1 MYRSKISIE
10 FTIINMNYDMK
21 IKLPRHILQKLLL
34 MKLLEQIL
42 NKKLTTSSG
51 ESVCVREERERER
64 EREFSI
70 RECIKRPYNMLIN
83 IHYLN

>member
-1 MYRSKISIE
+1 
-10 FTIINMNYDMK
+10 MK
-21 IKLPRHILQKLLL
+21 IKLPRHILQTRPL
-34 MKLLEQIL
+34 MKQLEQIL
-42 NKKLTTSSG
+42 SKSHRQEV
-51 ESVCVREERERER
+51 ESEKERERER